1 MNCESIKVME
11 INNRRGRNKIVGGA
25 MFENFSKIY
34 NRGGEGGEGGGRLF
48 GTLQYNSISE

>member
-1 MNCESIKVME
+1 MNCQSIKVME

-34 NRGGEGGEGGGRLF
+34 NRGVGGGADDYSVLYSTTAF
-48 GTLQYNSISE
+48 PNDL